1 MASKLQSFNISSS
14 SSSSPISSHL
24 FTFPLSLQS
33 CIRYPPF
40 PPNSSRFF
48 PSSMFSTPFILSF
61 SLLLSLPVLFFL
73 LASSF
78 HPHPLPPIPL
88 PDELDDLRL
97 FHRATTPSSASSHLS
112 SYSSPKIA
120 FLFLTNTDLYFLP
133 LWNRF
138 FKTAK
143 TSLYNIYV
151 HADPTV
157 NITRPNDTVFADR
170 FIPNA
175 KRTFRASAT
184 LISATRRLLATAIL
198 DDPANAYFVV
208 LSQYCI
214 PLHSFNYIYHS
225 LFISKNF
232 DLTSN
237 SDPNSSDLTQYGVR
251 VKYKSFI
258 EIISKEPRL
267 WKRYV
272 ARGRFVMMPEVPF
285 EEFRAGSQFFVLTR
299 KHALLVVKDRT
310 LWRKFKLPCYRA
322 DECYPEEHYFPTLLS
337 MQDPKGVTH
346 YTLTRVNWTG
356 TVAGHPHMYK
366 PKEVSPNLIYELR
379 KSNHSSSY
387 LFARKF
393 SPDCLRSLMGIADS
407 VIFRD

>member
-1 MASKLQSFNISSS
+1 
-14 SSSSPISSHL
+14 
-24 FTFPLSLQS
+24 
-33 CIRYPPF
+33 
-40 PPNSSRFF
+40 
-48 PSSMFSTPFILSF
+48 MFSTPFILSF
-61 SLLLSLPVLFFL
+61 SLLLSLPILFIL
-73 LASSF
+73 LAPTF
-78 HPHPLPPIPL
+78 HPHPLPPISVT
-88 PDELDDLRL
+88 DELDDLRL

-112 SYSSPKIA
+112 SSSSSPKIA
-120 FLFLTNTDLYFLP
+120 FLFLTNTDLHFIP

-138 FKTAK
+138 FQTAK
-143 TSLYNIYV
+143 TSRYNIYV

-157 NITRPNDTVFADR
+157 NITHPTGTVFDER
-170 FIPNA
+170 FIPSA

-198 DDPANAYFVV
+198 DDPANAYFAV

-214 PLHSFNYIYHS
+214 PLHSFNYIYRS
-225 LFISKNF
+225 LFISINF
-232 DLTSN
+232 DLTS
-237 SDPNSSDLTQYGVR
+237 NSSDLTQYGVR
-251 VKYKSFI
+251 IKYKSFV

-285 EEFRAGSQFFVLTR
+285 EEFRVGSQFFVLTR

-337 MQDPKGVTH
+337 MQDPNGVTH

-356 TVAGHPHMYK
+356 TVAGHPYMYK
-366 PKEVSPNLIYELR
+366 PKEVSANLIYELR
-379 KSNHSSSY
+379 KSNYSSSY

-393 SPDCLRSLMGIADS
+393 SPDCLRPLMGIADS
-407 VIFRD
+407 VVFRD